1 MNVTLLI
8 CPVNIIFNPQDLPEH
23 FEDKI
28 HRWMN
33 NFLILL
39 SINGKVL
46 KLEVNSDDIFAL
58 L

>member
-8 CPVNIIFNPQDLPEH
+8 CLVIIFNPQDLPEH
-23 FEDKI
+23 FEENMHK
-28 HRWMN
+28 WMK

-39 SINGKVL
+39 TISSKDL

-58 L
+58 Q